1 MKRKI
6 SKSAWDALDAA
17 LQALYKKAEGSD
29 SYVLD
34 IEDDD
39 DESGELKRAK
49 DREKKRADKAERE
62 LQALREEQE
71 QREAELEEQRVKQG
85 KGLDEAGVAKLKEQH
100 AAALKKAKEDADARE
115 AAYREHVVLETA
127 TAMAADISTAPDL
140 LQEKIASRL
149 DFSLGEDGKPRLAF
163 KDADGNLSDKKI
175 EALREEFIADPKY
188 ASIIVASKAKGGGAS
203 GGSKGGGA
211 PGKKLSEMTAT
222 EEAAF
227 ANANPEAYQQ
237 MIANPQN

>member
-17 LQALYKKAEGSD
+17 IQAFYKKAEGSD
-29 SYVLD
+29 NYVLD

-39 DESGELKRAK
+39 DEAGELKRAK

-62 LQALREEQE
+62 LQTLREEQE
-71 QREAELEEQRVKQG
+71 QREAELEEQRAKQG
-85 KGLDEAGVAKLKEQH
+85 KGLDEAGVTKLKEQH
-100 AAALKKAKEDADARE
+100 AAALRTANEAAAARE
-115 AAYREHVVLETA
+115 AKYRQHVINEVA
-127 TAMAADISTAPDL
+127 KAMAEDISTTPDL
-140 LQEKIASRL
+140 LQEKIAARL
-149 DFSLGEDGKPRLAF
+149 DFGLDDEGNTRLAF
-163 KDADGNLSDKKI
+163 KDAEGNLSDKKI

-188 ASIIVASKAKGGGAS
+188 ANIIVASKAKGGGAS

-222 EEAAF
+222 EEAEF
-227 ANANPEAYQQ
+227 ANANPEKYQE
-237 MIANPQN
+237 MINQQN